1 MTSTT
6 RFAFQSLVQVLVFF
20 TVSIISFQTFAQPR
34 ESIEGVHYQALPA
47 PVPTGTGEDVI
58 EVRDVFWY
66 GCPECASLAPMMTEY
81 RDGVRGDV
89 KMLRMPAVWNDIMAT
104 HARLYY
110 TAVKLG
116 VEDAIHAAAFSAI
129 HEQNNPLRT
138 EPQIRELFATNGV
151 DAAAFDAAWNSQEIT
166 AAVQEARLRTGD
178 YAIGKLP
185 AIIVGGRYR
194 VTENDAV
201 FNHTELNIAV
211 NLVIRR
217 LRDERR
223 SDF

>member
-1 MTSTT
+1 MTN
-6 RFAFQSLVQVLVFF
+6 LKPIVFLLLAGI
-20 TVSIISFQTFAQPR
+20 TLAVHAQPR
-34 ESIEGVHYQALPA
+34 ESIEGVHYQTLPS
-47 PVPTGTGEDVI
+47 PVPTETNEDVI

-66 GCPECASLAPMMTEY
+66 GCPECFTLDPMMTEY

-89 KMLRMPAVWNDIMAT
+89 KMLRMPAVWNDIMAL

-110 TAVKLG
+110 TAVKAG
-116 VEDAIHAAAFSAI
+116 VEDSVHSAAFSAI
-129 HEQNNPLRT
+129 HENGNPLRT
-138 EPQIRELFATNGV
+138 EAQVKELFLANGV
-151 DAAAFDAAWNSQEIT
+151 AAAAFESAWNAEDT
-166 AAVQEARLRTGD
+166 VAAVQQARLRTTD
-178 YAIGKLP
+178 YGIDKLP

-194 VTENDAV
+194 VTENARV